1 MKEKIAIVGA
11 GPAGS
16 SLAIRLAVRGF
27 DVTLIERES
36 FPRHKLCGEFISP
49 ECFDHFAELGLLD
62 EMISAG
68 GDRVFETTFFSPSG
82 RSVTVP
88 SSFIG
93 GESALSLSRAEM
105 DLRLLKR
112 AESVGVCVFE
122 NAHASDLIMK
132 ETSAVGVG
140 FRNREGETISVE
152 SDILVDATGRAAA
165 LTRLLR
171 KRTTDSAPRSASKP
185 SFVGFKTHL
194 RNVELEPGHCEIY
207 FFKGG
212 YIGITNIEGGLVNAC
227 FMVDAR
233 SVREFKSNA
242 DDIVRSLVL
251 TNSRARKTLSA
262 AKPVREWLAVPLG
275 DYGRKELNPAPGLY
289 CVGDSAAFIDPFTG
303 SGMLLALESSEL
315 LCTAITENSRSSKE
329 IANQYARAHALHFN
343 SRLRTAALLRRA
355 AFVPFLTGSAIRIAG
370 GSMYLTELLARLTRR
385 RAVSALSKR

>member
-16 SLAIRLAVRGF
+16 SLAIRLAVQGF

-49 ECFDHFAELGLLD
+49 ECFDHFARLGVLD
-62 EMISAG
+62 EMVSAG
-68 GDRVFETTFFSPSG
+68 GDRVFETSFYSPGG
-82 RSVTVP
+82 RSVSVP

-93 GESALSLSRAEM
+93 GECALSLSRAEM
-105 DLRLLKR
+105 DLRLLRR
-112 AESVGVCVFE
+112 AASVGVKVFE
-122 NAHASDLIMK
+122 NAYASELIMNDA
-132 ETSAVGVG
+132 SVAGVR
-140 FRNREGETISVE
+140 FRNGGGETVSVE
-152 SDILVDATGRAAA
+152 SDILVDATGRSAV
-165 LTRLLR
+165 LTRLLSKHSRSPAKPVR
-171 KRTTDSAPRSASKP
+171 KPT
-185 SFVGFKTHL
+185 FVGFKTHL
-194 RNVELEPGHCEIY
+194 RNVELEAGHCEIY

-227 FMVDAR
+227 FLVDAR

-242 DDIVRSLVL
+242 DDIVRCLVL
-251 TNSRARKTLSA
+251 TNSRARETLSA
-262 AKPVREWLAVPLG
+262 ATPAREWLAVPLG
-275 DYGRKELNPAPGLY
+275 NYGRKELVPAPGLF

-303 SGMLLALESSEL
+303 SGMLLAFESAEL
-315 LCTAITENSRSSKE
+315 LCTAITEHSGSQKE
-329 IANQYARAHALHFN
+329 IADQYTRKHALHFN

-370 GSMYLTELLARLTRR
+370 ASMYLTELLARLTRG